1 MKHQWRVRREL
12 KVVPDGQ
19 RRWDQAY
26 QHLLRWAIEAE
37 QGLKSQPT
45 SCPTET
51 KEVYDESRHASRV
64 RVSTQRQAQ
73 TQTIEQQLERLR
85 AHLQSQG
92 WELSEANTPA
102 RTAGAGLPR

>member
-1 MKHQWRVRREL
+1 MRV
-12 KVVPDGQ
+12 
-19 RRWDQAY
+19 
-26 QHLLRWAIEAE
+26 AI
-37 QGLKSQPT
+37 
-45 SCPTET
+45 
-51 KEVYDESRHASRV
+51 YV